1 MLEKVLLRGSRGAQ
15 VRPGDRVFVR
25 YEGQLRDGS
34 IFDRNFN
41 FSDFEGIQ
49 GRDIFSFVLGQ
60 GQVIQGWELGLNG
73 ARLGQV
79 LKLVIPAE
87 LAYGNTAR
95 PGIPANSA
103 LEFTVEIVG
112 YNKGDKSAPVAYE
125 LADVG
130 IKLSKLGLSDAILK
144 RVTTGKI
151 GLDTDDRLVGSPGPD
166 LLTGV
171 GGKNTITGGFAPD
184 ILISTTGSDVFKYLN
199 IEDSL
204 PGKKSRDLIAGFK
217 KDDRI
222 DFSELGS
229 GVEFEYIGNSKFSG
243 VAGEIRFDK
252 NLVGIDFNGDRR
264 NDFEIEFAGN
274 TKINASSFLT

>member
-1 MLEKVLLRGSRGAQ
+1 MLEKTVLRTSKGVQ
-15 VRPGDRVFVR
+15 VKAGDRVFVR
-25 YEGQLRDGS
+25 YEGQLLDGS

-41 FSDFEGIQ
+41 FSEVEGVQ

-79 LKLVIPAE
+79 LKLVIPPE
-87 LAYGNTAR
+87 LAYGNIAR

-103 LEFTVEIVG
+103 LDFTVEVVG
-112 YNKGDKSAPVAYE
+112 FSKGDNAPPVSYE
-125 LADVG
+125 LTDVG
-130 IKLSKLGLSDAILK
+130 VKLSKFGLSDAILK

-151 GLDTDDRLVGSPGPD
+151 GLDIDDELVGTSGPD
-166 LLTGV
+166 FITGL
-171 GGKNTITGGFAPD
+171 GGINKITGGFAPD
-184 ILISTTGSDVFKYLN
+184 ILISTTGSDEFKYLS

-204 PGKKSRDLIAGFK
+204 PGKRSRDLIAGFK

-222 DFSELGS
+222 DLSALGNEVELR
-229 GVEFEYIGNSKFSG
+229 YIGNDKYSG

-252 NLVGIDFNGDRR
+252 NVIGIDFDGDRK
-264 NDFEIEFAGN
+264 NDFELEFAGN
-274 TKINASSFLT
+274 TKLNASSFLT